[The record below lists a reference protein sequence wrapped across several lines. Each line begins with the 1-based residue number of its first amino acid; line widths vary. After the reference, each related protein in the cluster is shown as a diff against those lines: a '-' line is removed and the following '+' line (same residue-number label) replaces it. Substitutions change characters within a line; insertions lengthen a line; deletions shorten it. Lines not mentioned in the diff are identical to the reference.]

1 MQQDNVKDVCLLI
14 KTVEIL
20 LQQAQ
25 GAYNHTNNEWYTFRT
40 LEVNI
45 TSVDVPSLTLAR
57 EIMRI

>member
-20 LQQAQ
+20 LQQAY